1 MVSGQFGKVQGGV
14 VTHTRDPLAN
24 PLPGRDATRK
34 AEQDTNIVA
43 DLASARS
50 ANDIARFADMV
61 DQHRP
66 SKIRPPL
73 ASSHDV
79 MRQAL
84 AARRLLEISH
94 QVDAVFETPLLA
106 NPAWDILLDL
116 FIQRSDRKPISI
128 ISLCVTANAPTSTA
142 LRYIQAMLDSGA
154 IVKTASTDDSQGL
167 LVELS
172 DTTYSMM
179 QSILS

>member
-1 MVSGQFGKVQGGV
+1 MVTGQSGKVEGGF
-14 VTHTRDPLAN
+14 VTHTGDPQGNRPPSRDVA
-24 PLPGRDATRK
+24 REMK
-34 AEQDTNIVA
+34 QDTGNVA

-66 SKIRPPL
+66 DGTRPPL
-73 ASSHDV
+73 GAGHDV

-84 AARRLLEISH
+84 AARHLLEISH
-94 QVDAVFETPLLA
+94 QIDTVFGSPLLA
-106 NPAWDILLDL
+106 NPGWDILLDL
-116 FIQRSDRKPISI
+116 FIQRSERKQISI

-154 IVKTASTDDSQGL
+154 IVKTPAADDSQGL

-179 QSILS
+179 QSILA